1 VGDTVRIAV
10 VFPGQGTQQTG
21 MALPWVDHPSWSV
34 VERAEAALGEPLAH
48 LVTDAP
54 KEALARTRE
63 AQLAVLLTSLV
74 VWDALDVDDRDVVA
88 FAGHSLGQVTALV
101 AAGVLTLESGVRFAA
116 RRAELTQAAADAHPG
131 KMAALLGA
139 TPEQAEE
146 ACTAAPDGCWVA
158 NDNAPG
164 QVVIAGTPD
173 GLAAGSA
180 RAQELGVRRVSA
192 LNVGGAFHT
201 PLMTDATAGLG
212 PEAAGLILAEPSS
225 PVVSN
230 DDAGAYTDAEGWRRR
245 LPQHVS
251 VPVRWRST
259 MDTLVSL
266 GADSFWEVGHGSM
279 LAALAKRGA
288 PGVIT
293 RNFATPDDVV
303 RDDSPLEV
311 A

>member
-1 VGDTVRIAV
+1 VGIAV

-21 MALPWVDHPSWSV
+21 MGLPWRDHASWSV

-48 LVTDAP
+48 LITDAP
-54 KEALARTRE
+54 PEALARTRE

-74 VWDALDVDDRDVVA
+74 VWDALDVPADDVVA
-88 FAGHSLGQVTALV
+88 FAGHSLGQVTALI
-101 AAGVLTLESGVRFAA
+101 ASGVLTLDDGVRFAA

-139 TPEQAEE
+139 TPEQAED

-180 RAQELGVRRVSA
+180 RAQEIGVRRVAA

-201 PLMTDATAGLG
+201 PLMADATAGLELEVG
-212 PEAAGLILAEPSS
+212 ELELAKPAA

-230 DDAGAYTDAEGWRRR
+230 HDAVAYDDADGWRER
-245 LPQHVS
+245 LPFHVS

-259 MDTLVSL
+259 MTTLESL
-266 GADSFWEVGHGSM
+266 GAGSFWEVGHGSM

-288 PGVIT
+288 PDVT
-293 RNFATPDDVV
+293 VRNIATPEDLT
-303 RDDSPLEV
+303 PEV

>member
-1 VGDTVRIAV
+1 MVNTVRIAV

-21 MALPWVDHPSWSV
+21 MALPWREHPSWSV

-54 KEALARTRE
+54 PEALARTRA

-74 VWDALDVDDRDVVA
+74 VWDAIAVPDDDVVA
-88 FAGHSLGQVTALV
+88 FAGHSLGQVTALI
-101 AAGVLTLESGVRFAA
+101 AAGALTLEDGVRFAA

-131 KMAALLGA
+131 RMAALLGA
-139 TPEQAEE
+139 TPEQAED
-146 ACTAAPDGCWVA
+146 ACTAASDSCWVA

-164 QVVIAGTPD
+164 QVVIAGTPA

-180 RAQELGVRRVSA
+180 RAQELGVRRVTP
-192 LNVGGAFHT
+192 LDVGGAFHT
-201 PLMTDATAGLG
+201 PLMADATAGLVTETARLALAS
-212 PEAAGLILAEPSS
+212 PAA

-230 DDAGAYTDAEGWRRR
+230 HDAAAYSDVDGWRER
-245 LPQHVS
+245 LAHHVS
-251 VPVRWRST
+251 VPVRWRTT
-259 MDTLVSL
+259 MQTLVGL
-266 GADSFWEVGHGSM
+266 GADAFWEVGHGSM

-288 PGVIT
+288 PEVT
-293 RNFATPDDVV
+293 VRNFSTPDDLT
-303 RDDSPLEV
+303 LEV

>member
-1 VGDTVRIAV
+1 
-10 VFPGQGTQQTG
+10 
-21 MALPWVDHPSWSV
+21 MAAPWRDHPSWSV
-34 VERAEAALGEPLAH
+34 VDRAEAALGEPLGS

-54 KEALARTRE
+54 PVTLARTRE

-74 VWDALDVDDRDVVA
+74 AWDALDVPDDEIVA
-88 FAGHSLGQVTALV
+88 YAGHSLGQITALI
-101 AAGVLTLESGVRFAA
+101 AADVLTIEDGVRFAA
-116 RRAELTQAAADAHPG
+116 RRAELTQTAADAHPG

-139 TPEQAEE
+139 TPEQAED

-180 RAQELGVRRVSA
+180 RAQELGIRRVTP

-201 PLMTDATAGLG
+201 PLMADATDALVAEVASLDLAKPTA
-212 PEAAGLILAEPSS
+212 

-230 DDAGAYTDAEGWRRR
+230 HDAESYDDADGWRDR
-245 LPQHVS
+245 LPSHVS

-259 MDTLVSL
+259 METLVGL

-288 PGVIT
+288 PGVT
-293 RNFATPDDVV
+293 VRNLATPDDLT
-303 RDDSPLEV
+303 LEV
-311 A
+311 R